1 MTNDSIHDRRITAE
15 PFDQDSAGT
24 RMESSART
32 EPESSAGTEPELKD
46 AGVCRECH
54 ARRCANCSKGDC
66 TCAHP
71 FAAVARAIVEL
82 DVSVHR
88 TWRVLGQA
96 GVTPKKGA

>member
-1 MTNDSIHDRRITAE
+1 MVNDSIHDRRTTAE
-15 PFDQDSAGT
+15 PFDQDVAGG
-24 RMESSART
+24 
-32 EPESSAGTEPELKD
+32 EPQVEPQAEPHDDPQSKD
-46 AGVCRECH
+46 SGLCRECH

-96 GVTPKKGA
+96 GVTPKKNA